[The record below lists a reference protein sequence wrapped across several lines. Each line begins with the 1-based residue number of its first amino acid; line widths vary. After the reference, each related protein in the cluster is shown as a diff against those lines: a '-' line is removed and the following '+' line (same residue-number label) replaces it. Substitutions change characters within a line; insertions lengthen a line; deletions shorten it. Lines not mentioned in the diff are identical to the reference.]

1 MTTILLVILLAAL
14 LFFLEVILPGGIL
27 GMIGAVM
34 LLVASWLAY
43 NEYGMLA
50 AILVFMGGLLFAV
63 AFFFVQFRVLPKTS
77 FGKRAFLSE
86 TSHGT
91 SNLPVGEDSLIGQ
104 TGQSVSVLS
113 PSGVVSVQGQRH
125 QALSQ
130 SGYIPQGESIEVVGR
145 DAFRL
150 VVRKKEG

>member
-1 MTTILLVILLAAL
+1 MTTILLVLLLAAL

-27 GMIGAVM
+27 GIIGAIM

-43 NEYGMLA
+43 EEFGVLA
-50 AILVFMGGLLFAV
+50 AILVFMGGVVFAV
-63 AFFFVQFRVLPKTS
+63 AFFFVQFRILPKTG
-77 FGKRAFLSE
+77 FGKRAFLST
-86 TSHGT
+86 TSQGK
-91 SNLPVGEDSLIGQ
+91 SNLPVGEDTIVGQ
-104 TGQSVSVLS
+104 TGQSVSILS

-130 SGYIPQGESIEVVGR
+130 SGYIPQGEAVEVVGR

-150 VVRKKEG
+150 LVRKKEG